1 MFKFRIFAFLMSFLL
16 CQIWLQLFR
25 VMPTPMMQI
34 GVALIILSMGI
45 IAAMNAW
52 QLQMRSL
59 MLYYTVLVCGIASA
73 LVGVMGV
80 LYSFLSLSI

>member
-16 CQIWLQLFR
+16 CQIWIQLFR
-25 VMPTPMMQI
+25 VILTPMMQI

-52 QLQMRSL
+52 QFQMRSL
-59 MLYYTVLVCGIASA
+59 LLYYAFLVCGIASA
-73 LVGVMGV
+73 LIGVMGI
-80 LYSFLSLSI
+80 LYPLLRLSI